1 MDQPKKS
8 GLAIVIGKMGKGGAD
23 KAPPMGGEE
32 GDEERDMSKVD
43 ACDRMISAIKDGS
56 PDDLKEALQDFLDI

>member
-8 GLAIVIGKMGKGGAD
+8 GLAIVIRKMGKGGAD
-23 KAPPMGGEE
+23 KAPPMGDEE
-32 GDEERDMSKVD
+32 GGEERDMSKVD